1 MAKVKDINEKYLELA
16 GKNIELT
23 DRIAKM
29 KHQFDYTMNLSEV
42 AYAKLE
48 KKYNQLNKSFG
59 ELEEENLVLRTALKV
74 TL

>member
-1 MAKVKDINEKYLELA
+1 
-16 GKNIELT
+16 
-23 DRIAKM
+23 
-29 KHQFDYTMNLSEV
+29 MNLSEV

-48 KKYNQLNKSFG
+48 KKYNQLNKQNG